1 LERERERKEKSE
13 QNGAKEKRKTKERKK
28 KKKNS
33 KLQKLSREK
42 KSSSSSFFTC
52 STILRICGSKPMS
65 SMRSASSSARYP
77 TRCSDTRARSMRS
90 ESLPGVATSRSQPR
104 SMSRS
109 WLTTG
114 APP

>member
-1 LERERERKEKSE
+1 M
-13 QNGAKEKRKTKERKK
+13 RKK
-28 KKKNS
+28 WEHSNKEEEEEGRNKNPKRGKTSKKTPK
-33 KLQKLSREK
+33 KLFL
-42 KSSSSSFFTC
+42 FLTC

-65 SMRSASSSARYP
+65 SILSASSSARYP
-77 TRCSDTRARSMRS
+77 TRCRETLARSIRS
-90 ESLPGVATSRSQPR
+90 ERRPGVATKRSQPR